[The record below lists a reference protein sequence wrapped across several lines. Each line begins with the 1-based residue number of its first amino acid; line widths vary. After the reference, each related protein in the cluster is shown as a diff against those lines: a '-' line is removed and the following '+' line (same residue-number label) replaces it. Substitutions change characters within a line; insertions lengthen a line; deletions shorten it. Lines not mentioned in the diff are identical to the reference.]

1 MVSEMTSKI
10 ETADMEANNA
20 EEEAITYITEGI
32 EATYVVQKKHM
43 HEKTVTEY
51 KSKEV
56 EYTNKKIKHEEEI
69 STYTR

>member
-1 MVSEMTSKI
+1 
-10 ETADMEANNA
+10 
-20 EEEAITYITEGI
+20 
-32 EATYVVQKKHM
+32 M